1 MQRHQKTSSKKVR
14 SRSRARKTQ
23 PDFCCHTVH
32 SPTGHDSQSIRFYQ
46 KYACREENYSTVWHG
61 QYTTK
66 SGKVKRA
73 KGDCIHIFY
82 GRILIADISS
92 PNSNYNSNLR
102 RPLFRVV
109 KRFVALQ
116 RIGWR
121 PCTSKK
127 LKYGVGKFS
136 GRCCEKR
143 FTTCETSGTTQK
155 KCREAGKSTSL
166 SVTLSAPDSPWFC
179 LTRLQQNAQCKG
191 NAEGSK
197 V

>member
-46 KYACREENYSTVWHG
+46 KYACREESYSTVWHG

-109 KRFVALQ
+109 KRFVALLWP
-116 RIGWR
+116 GWHPYTTKGMKR
-121 PCTSKK
+121 D
-127 LKYGVGKFS
+127 VGKFL
-136 GRCCEKR
+136 GRCRENRICPLQLQEQRKKR
-143 FTTCETSGTTQK
+143 RETG
-155 KCREAGKSTSL
+155 ESTNL
-166 SVTLSAPDSPWFC
+166 PVTLSTPDNAQFC
-179 LTRLQQNAQCKG
+179 LAGPRQNA
-191 NAEGSK
+191 
-197 V
+197 